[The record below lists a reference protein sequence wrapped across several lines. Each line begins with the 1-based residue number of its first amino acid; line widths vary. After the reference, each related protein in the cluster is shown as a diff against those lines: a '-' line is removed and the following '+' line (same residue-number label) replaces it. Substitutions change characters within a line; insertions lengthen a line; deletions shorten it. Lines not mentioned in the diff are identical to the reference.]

1 MASAAART
9 GVTDFSIASDTQVT
23 LVRVVNAP
31 RRLVF
36 EAYTKPEHLKQWLS
50 GFEGW
55 TMPICEMEQ
64 RAGGN
69 WRFGWRSADGA
80 EMTMGGIVKEYVPN
94 ERISTTERWGSEM
107 APVEGGGEWPE
118 TLNTVTFTE
127 TNGMTTITTTITYPS
142 KDARDA
148 ALATGMRE
156 GLDVSY
162 ARFDNLLEA
171 LKREE

>member
-1 MASAAART
+1 MASATARP
-9 GVTDFSIASDTQVT
+9 GVTEFSIAGDTQVK

-31 RRLVF
+31 KRLVF
-36 EAYTKPEHLKQWLS
+36 EAYTKPEHLKHWLS

-55 TMPICEMEQ
+55 TMSICEMEP
-64 RAGGN
+64 RPGGK
-69 WRFGWRSADGA
+69 WRYGWRSADGA
-80 EMTMGGIVKEYVPN
+80 EMSMGGTVKEYVPN

-107 APVEGGGEWPE
+107 APLEDGGQWPE

-127 TNGMTTITTTITYPS
+127 SNDMTTITTTITYPS

-148 ALATGMRE
+148 ALETGMRE
-156 GLDVSY
+156 GMDVSY